1 MTYWMISKE
10 QKKNKNSKPMPFW
23 MGSPRTFWNYSR
35 FGKWWESCVFFILLS
50 AKLVTWVNFD
60 SQDSWS
66 GRSKKR
72 KFKFLTYGMGENRK
86 KNARFSLPWL
96 SKSTVNPNTQQ
107 LKAWMMIRVS
117 VSQSATSHPV
127 TQSPFNSSCSVSC
140 STSPLSHTQVGT
152 IIIWHYIHH
161 VMRQN
166 QGADTGESRLL
177 ARESRRWR
185 MRSGSLTISRN
196 TFSGSSR

>member
-23 MGSPRTFWNYSR
+23 MGSPITFWNYSR

-127 TQSPFNSSCSVSC
+127 TFQFILLRFLLDFSIESHSSWNDYYLALYTSC
-140 STSPLSHTQVGT
+140 DASKPRGWHGRIPTPSSRLVLGLNGGR
-152 IIIWHYIHH
+152 IIIWYGG
-161 VMRQN
+161 V
-166 QGADTGESRLL
+166 
-177 ARESRRWR
+177 
-185 MRSGSLTISRN
+185 
-196 TFSGSSR
+196 